1 MINGYKHNEALH
13 HTWSAFSSKLKKYFT
28 LLLYLLAVSGCSKE
42 IELDLANDRAL
53 VLNSIFQPDS
63 VFSFRV
69 SYTSSPLEDYILVD
83 DSFHLFLYEEN
94 DLLID
99 TLFLDGY
106 IAFNKI
112 PSVNKKYTVELVTA
126 DLPSVQATD
135 SIPALVYID
144 DAFIIYPAGVD
155 AYGDNLAEANIRFT
169 DPEDQQN
176 FYELLIWSG
185 EEQINYWDWDGDVRI
200 TDPVLLNEGDIDYFP
215 STLFFSDEL
224 LNGQSYTMKI
234 KQAVGY
240 SLNNDGSNKT
250 GLFVT
255 LRSLSKSYYLYRKYY
270 TRHKY
275 NQQFQGDFYD
285 LIYKGEPQT
294 MYTNIDNGFGI
305 FAGYQETTREIYYA
319 D

>member
-1 MINGYKHNEALH
+1 MINGCKHNEVLH
-13 HTWSAFSSKLKKYFT
+13 YSWSTFSSKLKKYFK
-28 LLLYLLAVSGCSKE
+28 LLLCLLAISGCSKE
-42 IELDLANDRAL
+42 IELELTSDRAL
-53 VLNSIFQPDS
+53 VLNSIFNPDS
-63 VFSFRV
+63 AFLFRISF
-69 SYTSSPLEDYILVD
+69 TASPLDDYTLGND
-83 DSFHLFLYEEN
+83 TFHLFLYEEN

-99 TLFLDGY
+99 TLFSGNY

-112 PSVNKKYTVELVTA
+112 PSINKKYTVELGTS

-135 SIPALVYID
+135 SIPELVYID

-169 DPEDQQN
+169 DPGNQQN

-224 LNGQSYTMKI
+224 IDGKSYIMKI

-250 GLFVT
+250 GLSVT
-255 LRSLSKSYYLYRKYY
+255 LRSVSKSYYLYRKYY

-275 NQQFQGDFYD
+275 NQQFQGDFFD
-285 LIYKGEPQT
+285 LIYKGEPQI
-294 MYTNIDNGFGI
+294 MYTNVENGFGI